1 MITAMRSSLGFINL
15 FSFLTTSILGD
26 FETVL
31 VKGIV
36 LSEDK
41 VLVCGIEVIVCGLI
55 TFCGTFGVDIIG
67 ANGIIGGPE

>member
-1 MITAMRSSLGFINL
+1 
-15 FSFLTTSILGD
+15 LGD

-67 ANGIIGGPE
+67 VNGIIGGPE